1 MAPGRARRRGKG
13 DASGWRR
20 SRAKSEELRPLV
32 KTMGFSCGKHGE
44 THDGDVDMGKQD
56 GFMDFM
62 RNKR

>member
-1 MAPGRARRRGKG
+1 
-13 DASGWRR
+13 
-20 SRAKSEELRPLV
+20 
-32 KTMGFSCGKHGE
+32 MGFSCGKHGE